1 MYETYWGLRER
12 PFELT
17 SNAHF
22 LLLTQTHLEA
32 LSNLEYGAA
41 TMRGV
46 TLLIGDAG
54 TGKTTVLRKAFVT
67 PDRTDRPI
75 TCALVENPA
84 LTRYEFFQI
93 IGESFGIDPAV
104 ARNKTRFLGE
114 LRNSLLAK
122 RAAGE
127 NCVVVIDEAQS
138 LPMELFEE
146 VRLLGNMESATERL
160 LAFVLAGQPE
170 LASRLALPALRP
182 LKQRIGLRHTLA
194 PLTQDETA
202 AYIAGRIKF
211 AGGDPAR
218 LFSREAVA
226 AIYAVSRGLPRT
238 ISVVCDNAL
247 LNAFA
252 LGRQR
257 VDRQTV
263 EAVAADFELIT
274 PCSDEGSAEAS
285 NVRVFPSP
293 TSKPAWRNV
302 VARHFSRTARRVQ

>member
-1 MYETYWGLRER
+1 VYETYWGLRER

-41 TMRGV
+41 SMRGV
-46 TLLIGDAG
+46 TLLIGEAG
-54 TGKTTVLRKAFVT
+54 TGKTTILRKAFVT

-84 LTRYEFFQI
+84 LTRHEFFQI
-93 IGESFGIDPAV
+93 VAERFGVDVAV
-104 ARNKTRFLGE
+104 TRNKTRFLSE
-114 LRNSLLAK
+114 LRTSLLTR

-127 NCVVVIDEAQS
+127 NCLVVIDEAQS

-170 LASRLALPALRP
+170 LAARLALPALRP
-182 LKQRIGLRHTLA
+182 LKQRIGLRYTLA
-194 PLTQDETA
+194 SLTQDETA
-202 AYIAGRIKF
+202 AYIAARIRI
-211 AGGDPAR
+211 AGGEPAW

-226 AIYAVSRGLPRT
+226 AVYAASRGVPRT

-247 LNAFA
+247 LTAFA
-252 LGRQR
+252 RGRQR
-257 VDRQTV
+257 VDRETV
-263 EAVAADFELIT
+263 EAVAADFELTT
-274 PCSDEGSAEAS
+274 PCSDDAS
-285 NVRVFPSP
+285 GGATNVRAFPSP
-293 TSKPAWRNV
+293 TSKLAWRNA
-302 VARHFSRTARRVQ
+302 VARHFSRTARRGQ

>member
-1 MYETYWGLRER
+1 
-12 PFELT
+12 
-17 SNAHF
+17 HF

-67 PDRTDRPI
+67 PDQTDRPI

-146 VRLLGNMESATERL
+146 VRLLGNMESAPERL

-202 AYIAGRIKF
+202 AYIARRIKF

-257 VDRQTV
+257 VDRQTG

-274 PCSDEGSAEAS
+274 PCSDEGSTEAT

-302 VARHFSRTARRVQ
+302 VA